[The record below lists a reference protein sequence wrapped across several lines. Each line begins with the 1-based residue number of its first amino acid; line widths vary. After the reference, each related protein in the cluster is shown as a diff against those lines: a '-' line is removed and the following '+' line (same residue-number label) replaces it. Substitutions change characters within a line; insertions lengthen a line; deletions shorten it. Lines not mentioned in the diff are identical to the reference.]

1 MDRDDADAAAAR
13 HFGEE
18 VERVKDSGVL
28 GRSDPLNRLFAYLA
42 ERTAADA
49 SPREIDIACDV
60 LGRSDTFDVSQ
71 DATVRVYIHRLRGKL
86 DSFYDARPA
95 GAPRLLVPRG
105 EYRLVL
111 QPAAEPDRA
120 IAPPEDAPA
129 RPAEPAGAVVPQEGS
144 VAPRGWSG
152 GRRIVIGLLGLALL
166 AGGGIGFLAGQ
177 RSADA
182 PPEIATTSV
191 WSPILGSGRLT
202 FVVLGDY
209 YIFGETAGS
218 YEIQRLVR
226 EFSINSPAD
235 LDRYIM
241 SHPDEAARFADLDLH
256 YLPLSAAPALGNLLP
271 AMTDAKARGVGR
283 TGVTTISQISPEVVK
298 GSNVV
303 YVGYLSGLG
312 LLRDLLFPVSSFAV
326 GATYD
331 EIVDRRTGKHYQAN
345 WSSSTRSASPH
356 LDYAYLASLRGPT
369 GNRIIIVSGTRDAGV
384 VQASEAAIDP
394 ALLRAFERKAGSDS
408 FEVLYEVRTLG
419 HVNVGS
425 RLIAVRALAPSGT
438 AAPAG
443 PGAPSFPD
451 EAKRAR

>member
-1 MDRDDADAAAAR
+1 MDRDDAGAAAAR

-18 VERVKDSGVL
+18 VERVKASGVL

-86 DSFYDARPA
+86 DGFYDARPA
-95 GAPRLLVPRG
+95 GAPRLVVPRG

-111 QPAAEPDRA
+111 QPAAEPNA
-120 IAPPEDAPA
+120 VIVLPEGALPAAPAELAPVPPEVSPS
-129 RPAEPAGAVVPQEGS
+129 PQ
-144 VAPRGWSG
+144 RWSG
-152 GRRIVIGLLGLALL
+152 RRRISAALL
-166 AGGGIGFLAGQ
+166 ALALVAGPAIGFLAGQ
-177 RSADA
+177 SSADA
-182 PPEIATTSV
+182 PSEIAKTAV
-191 WSPILGSGRLT
+191 WAPILASGRLT

-235 LDRYIM
+235 LDQYIM
-241 SHPDEAARFADLDLH
+241 RHPDEAVRFADLDLH

-271 AMTDAKARGVGR
+271 AMTGAKARGVGR
-283 TGVTTISQISPEVVK
+283 AGVTTISQISPEVVK

-312 LLRDLLFPVSSFAV
+312 LLRDLLFPVSSFTV

-331 EIVDRRTGKHYQAN
+331 EIVDRRTGKRYQAN
-345 WSSSTRSASPH
+345 WSSSTRNASPH

-384 VQASEAAIDP
+384 VQSSEAAIDP
-394 ALLRAFERKAGSDS
+394 ALIRAFESKAGSDT

-425 RLIAVRALAPSGT
+425 KLIAVRALGAGGVSAP
-438 AAPAG
+438 AAPA
-443 PGAPSFPD
+443 APRFPD
-451 EAKRAR
+451 EAKPPR

>member
-1 MDRDDADAAAAR
+1 MDRDDADATIVR
-13 HFGEE
+13 PFDEE
-18 VERVKDSGVL
+18 VARVKDSGVL

-86 DSFYDARPA
+86 DSFYEARPP
-95 GAPRLLVPRG
+95 GAARLLVPRG

-111 QPAAEPDRA
+111 QPAAGPDA
-120 IAPPEDAPA
+120 VAEAPEDLPPAPTEAVALSPPQEAQPA
-129 RPAEPAGAVVPQEGS
+129 R
-144 VAPRGWSG
+144 RRWSG
-152 GRRIVIGLLGLALL
+152 RRRFAAGLLAIALL
-166 AGGGIGFLAGQ
+166 AGPAIGFLAGQ

-182 PPEIATTSV
+182 PPEIATTAV

-209 YIFGETAGS
+209 YMFGETAGS

-235 LDRYIM
+235 LDQYIM
-241 SHPDEAARFADLDLH
+241 SHPDEAVRFADLDLH

-271 AMTDAKARGVGR
+271 AMTGAKARGVGR
-283 TGVTTISQISPEVVK
+283 AGVTTISQISPEVVK

-331 EIVDRRTGKHYQAN
+331 EIVDRRTGKRYQAN
-345 WSSSTRSASPH
+345 WSSSTRNTSPH

-394 ALLRAFERKAGSDS
+394 ALLRAFESKAGSDS

-425 RLIAVRALAPSGT
+425 KLIAVRALAPSAT
-438 AAPAG
+438 AAPAA
-443 PGAPSFPD
+443 PGFPD
-451 EAKRAR
+451 EAKQRR